1 MGLYDK
7 DREVRRRAA
16 SYSILQWLTDTEY
29 QMRVKAVKML
39 GDMGINSKSVADAVL
54 PHIKKALSD
63 ENAEVRRNAVDA
75 LGKLSSTSPVAVQ
88 PLLEEAAQS
97 EDEQVRFKART
108 YTEGFRQSRE

>member
-1 MGLYDK
+1 
-7 DREVRRRAA
+7 
-16 SYSILQWLTDTEY
+16 
-29 QMRVKAVKML
+29 MRVKAVKML

-63 ENAEVRRNAVDA
+63 EDAEVRRSAVDA

-97 EDEQVRFKART
+97 EDEQVRGKART
-108 YTEGFRQSRE
+108 YTEGLRQSRE